1 MEPIKFK
8 TVNFRAGAYVYVEE
22 QTDSSSFYI
31 VRQGSLIEEN
41 PLNNLTQENDL
52 IIKTGD
58 FFGVL
63 ECMSRRARLSS
74 VRALED
80 TILIIIRFDQFE
92 TLITQMAPVAM
103 KIIRLFSQRLRKYNT
118 TLTQL
123 TLESAVVEINTPTNI
138 IKLGEYYRHLGYNN
152 IAGYAFSHFLKNNP
166 NDSCAPEAQKHL
178 DSLKYDETAILP
190 IQQGIQQTYE
200 PNSPIFLE
208 YEPGTDLYIILEG
221 FVKITKFTNDHE
233 VLLAMLKEKDIFGE
247 MAILENTPR
256 SASAI
261 TVTKV
266 TLLRINKQNF
276 ELYIKTHPE
285 IARRIIQLLSD
296 RIWLIYKRLANQL
309 ISDPITKIYDALQTL
324 LQNHRIPRQKGLA
337 HSFDMSPDDIIQFIG
352 LDPILGKRYMDQI
365 IVNDSALHVEN
376 DKLISKDVYNIRSA
390 VSLPNRNTNRSMNRG
405 ATKQQ

>member
-8 TVNFRAGAYVYVEE
+8 TVSFRAGAYIYVEE
-22 QTDSSSFYI
+22 QTESSSFYI

-80 TILIIIRFDQFE
+80 SVLIIVRFDQFE

-103 KIIRLFSQRLRKYNT
+103 KIIRYFSQRLRKYNT
-118 TLTQL
+118 TLTLL
-123 TLESAVVEINTPTNI
+123 TLQNSAKVEINTPANLI
-138 IKLGEYYRHLGYNN
+138 SLGEYYQDIGLNN
-152 IAGYAFSHFLKNNP
+152 IAGYAFSHFLKNYP
-166 NDSCAPEAQKHL
+166 NDPSIPEVTRYL
-178 DSLKYDETAILP
+178 DVLNYNEKKILP
-190 IQQGIQQTYE
+190 LQQGIQQTYE
-200 PNSPIFLE
+200 SGSPIFLE
-208 YEPGTDLYIILEG
+208 YEPGSDLYIILEG

-247 MAILENTPR
+247 MAILENSPR

-261 TVTKV
+261 AVTKV

-324 LQNHRIPRQKGLA
+324 LQNHRVPRQKGLA
-337 HSFDMSPDDIIQFIG
+337 HSFDMSPSDIIQFIG
-352 LDPILGKRYMDQI
+352 LDPIVGKKYMEQI
-365 IVNDSALHVEN
+365 IANDSVLHVEN
-376 DKLISKDVYNIRSA
+376 DKLVSKDVYHIRSA
-390 VSLPNRNTNRSMNRG
+390 FSLPNRNQKRDTL
-405 ATKQQ
+405 K

>member
-8 TVNFRAGAYVYVEE
+8 TVSFRAGAYVYVEE

-74 VRALED
+74 VQALED
-80 TILIIIRFDQFE
+80 TILIIVRFDQFE

-123 TLESAVVEINTPTNI
+123 TLDSSAKVEINTPTNL
-138 IKLGEYYRHLGYNN
+138 IKLGEYYQSIGQTN
-152 IAGYAFSHFLKNNP
+152 IAGYAFDHFLKNFP
-166 NDSCAPEAQKHL
+166 NDSFVPEVQTRFDK
-178 DSLKYDETAILP
+178 LKYDENSVLP
-190 IQQGIQQTYE
+190 IQQGIQQTYKA
-200 PNSPIFLE
+200 NSPIFLE
-208 YEPGTDLYIILEG
+208 YECGTNLYIILEG

-247 MAILENTPR
+247 MAILENSPR

-261 TVTKV
+261 AVTKV

-309 ISDPITKIYDALQTL
+309 IQDPVIKIYDALQTL

-337 HSFDMSPDDIIQFIG
+337 HSFDMSPADIIQFIG
-352 LDPILGKRYMDQI
+352 LDPVIGLKYIEQI
-365 IVNDSALHVEN
+365 IANDSALHVEN
-376 DKLISKDVYNIRSA
+376 DKLNSRDVYNIRSA
-390 VSLPNRNTNRSMNRG
+390 ISLPNRNQKRG
-405 ATKQQ
+405 SLKSSR